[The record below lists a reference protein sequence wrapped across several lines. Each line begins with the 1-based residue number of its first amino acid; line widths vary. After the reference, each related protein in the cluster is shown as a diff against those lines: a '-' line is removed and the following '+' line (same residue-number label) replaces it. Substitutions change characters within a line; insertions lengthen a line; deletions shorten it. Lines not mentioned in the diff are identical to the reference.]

1 MNWIGCLTEI
11 KKSIS
16 IKHYKLFF
24 SSSELN
30 ADKNKLDT
38 YRIKTINYKQK
49 KRQFINNIIKNKK
62 IKIIQKNARIRKE
75 HKSS

>member
-16 IKHYKLFF
+16 IKHYKLF

-30 ADKNKLDT
+30 ADKNKLGT
-38 YRIKTINYKQK
+38 YRIKSINYKQK
-49 KRQFINNIIKNKK
+49 KKYINNIIKCKK
-62 IKIIQKNARIRKE
+62 IKIIQKNERIRKE
-75 HKSS
+75 HKSL